1 METRTYLFDPSGN
14 IIKRPQWDALKA
26 RDPNAWELRRYDNGR
41 FAITLTAID
50 RIHTDGACPAE
61 HWKRF
66 SVLTHVI
73 VTTDFEGNNLPK
85 PKYVEDIDASGS
97 YRTLDEARSAYE
109 RFLARYTEST
119 FDAETGEFR
128 EQGNLLNPDVPK
140 IVEGSTKA
148 KAADFGSW

>member
-1 METRTYLFDPSGN
+1 MATKTFLLDPNGN
-14 IIKRPQWDALKA
+14 ITNQRIWQNRKDSDPDAWKLG
-26 RDPNAWELRRYDNGR
+26 EYDNGK
-41 FAITLTAID
+41 FAIRLEAVD

-66 SVLTHVI
+66 KVETFVI
-73 VTTDFEGNNLPK
+73 VKDDFEGNKLPK

-128 EQGNLLNPDVPK
+128 EHGNLLNPDVPK
-140 IVEGSTKA
+140 VVESSTKA
-148 KAADFGSW
+148 KAEDFGSW